1 MLGVQYRAEDH
12 LIRVL
17 LFSNLTF
24 PIQEVKT
31 WRGFAVGLLGPSSQ
45 RRHLQFREVRL
56 LAQNHTASG
65 VGALRHTLLT
75 QKTFFTQ
82 GLPTLRQALGGSW
95 GPPPRR
101 PGLLAL

>member
-1 MLGVQYRAEDH
+1 MLGVQYSAEDN
-12 LIRVL
+12 LICVL
-17 LFSNLTF
+17 LFSSLTF

-31 WRGFAVGLLGPSSQ
+31 WRGFVVGLLGPSSQ
-45 RRHLQFREVRL
+45 RRHLRLREVRL

-65 VGALRHTLLT
+65 VGALRHALLK

>member
-1 MLGVQYRAEDH
+1 MQYSTEDN

-17 LFSNLTF
+17 LFSSLTF
-24 PIQEVKT
+24 PIREVKM
-31 WRGFAVGLLGPSSQ
+31 WRGFAVGLLGPSIQ
-45 RRHLQFREVRL
+45 RNHLHLREVRL

-65 VGALRHTLLT
+65 VGALRRALLM

-82 GLPTLRQALGGSW
+82 GLPTLRQALEGSW